1 MNWTSELVR
10 GLARLLQDSGI
21 GKYIEEDD
29 DESVF
34 TQTDTAVVLKT
45 LPPSPDRVIA
55 LNTYS
60 PVDDLVLP
68 HGSIM
73 VQFRF
78 RGRRGDVN
86 DVDDLGDAVFDLLHG
101 ARYLDL
107 IPGQP
112 AISRAARKSSL
123 QIGADGNGRME
134 RTDNYELF
142 GARMT
147 GRRQH

>member
-1 MNWTSELVR
+1 MNWTSDLVR
-10 GLARLLQDSGI
+10 GLARHLQANGI
-21 GKYIEEDD
+21 GRYIEDD
-29 DESVF
+29 DLESVF
-34 TQTDTAVVLKT
+34 ASTDTALVAKT

-60 PVDDLVLP
+60 PTDDPVLP
-68 HGSIM
+68 NGSIM
-73 VQFRF
+73 VQVRF
-78 RGRRGDVN
+78 RGRRGDVY

-112 AISRAARKSSL
+112 AISRVHRQSSL
-123 QIGADGNGRME
+123 QIGEDGNGRME

-142 GARMT
+142 GSRMT